1 MIAGEFREVARC
13 RGPVRGVVADGTA
26 VLFSAPDED
35 RIYRYDP
42 AAMSVTVER
51 SYTGR
56 IDGLDRAPDGSLFA
70 AQSGS
75 RRVVV
80 LEPSSAMTMPAER
93 IGGKVH
99 NHPAQVSVDGAGR
112 IWFSDPH
119 SPVPAPGAQVHPALP
134 PAILRLSRDHR
145 RYWRIQRMTF
155 DPVEP
160 YGVQVSPDDSEVY
173 VTSTGERSDIR
184 AYPVRAD
191 GALGTH
197 RVLHTF
203 GGDYRGAHRGG
214 QGMTFHEGLLL
225 VCAGASEAGPG
236 PLVYAFESS
245 GRIVATAPVPEPP
258 NCCRVIDGKLYVS
271 TMGGALLEADY
282 VGRGQP

>member
-13 RGPVRGVVADGTA
+13 RGAAGGIVADGQE

-42 AAMSVTVER
+42 AGESVSVER

-56 IDGLDRAPDGSLFA
+56 INGLDRAPDGSLFA

-75 RRVVV
+75 RRIVI
-80 LEPSSAMTMPAER
+80 LEPSGAMTMPAER

-99 NHPAQVSVDGAGR
+99 NHPAQVSIDGAGR
-112 IWFSDPH
+112 VWFSDPC
-119 SPVPAPGAQVHPALP
+119 SPIPAPGAQVHPALP

-145 RYWRIQRMTF
+145 RYWRIQRMT
-155 DPVEP
+155 DAPVEP
-160 YGVQVSPDDSEVY
+160 YGVQVSPDGAELY
-173 VTSTGERSDIR
+173 VTSNGERADVR
-184 AYPVRAD
+184 AYPVGSD
-191 GALGTH
+191 GSLGMH

-203 GGDYRGAHRGG
+203 SEDYRGAHRAGR
-214 QGMTFHEGLLL
+214 GMTFHDGLLL
-225 VCAGASEAGPG
+225 VCAGAPEAGPG
-236 PLVYAFESS
+236 ALVYAFEPS
-245 GRIVATAPVPEPP
+245 GRVVATASVPAAP

-271 TMGGALLEADY
+271 TVEGSLLEADY
-282 VGRGQP
+282 ILRSQL